1 MSDPADRYKT
11 YETGWRSNSTDAE
24 PHLVAS
30 GASLKE
36 ELREWREGETAE
48 CTAPSNPE
56 ELAAVMRGEF
66 ELVLGSERHIITA
79 GRGALIPS
87 DEAHVWRA
95 LSDRAVLYRVFGPV
109 SGEQA

>member
-1 MSDPADRYKT
+1 MSAPADRYKI
-11 YETGWRSNSTDAE
+11 YETDWRANSPDSA

-30 GASLKE
+30 GASLKV

-48 CTAPSNPE
+48 SAAPSIPE

-66 ELVLGSERHIITA
+66 ELALGSERHIITA
-79 GRGALIPS
+79 GRGALIPA

-109 SGEQA
+109 SGD